1 MRPFL
6 AFPFTVCYTWE
17 DKFFSKGYINLDMNI
32 MHLRYALA
40 IEETGSVTR
49 AAERLFVAQPNISRA
64 IKELENSVGLEL
76 FRRTPLGMVAT
87 EEGKPFLNRARHIV
101 KEIDGLKSTYENG
114 KNTHGYF
121 SDCSHGARAY
131 ATAFA
136 KFVAA
141 QTEDT
146 FSYSFAETGSAD
158 AVFQVAQ
165 GMCGLGII
173 RFYLGE
179 EAAVEKYVSSHGLE
193 MRPLFT
199 APLFYT
205 ISEKCPLSKVAAIS
219 QKDAARLTEIT
230 NPAVLSLEAENTPG
244 ARRIRLWDRESR
256 IQTLNT
262 RWDTFFWSTK
272 EEESFLKANG
282 LEQKPPASRPGFIM
296 DAAVFRKKY
305 TPSRLDKAFLE
316 YVEKQIDIYK

>member
-1 MRPFL
+1 
-6 AFPFTVCYTWE
+6 
-17 DKFFSKGYINLDMNI
+17 

-49 AAERLFVAQPNISRA
+49 AAEKLFVAQPNISRA
-64 IKELENSVGLEL
+64 IKELENSVGLAL

-101 KEIDGLKSTYENG
+101 KEIDGLKSTYESG

-121 SDCSHGARAY
+121 SVCSHGARAY
-131 ATAFA
+131 ATAFS

-141 QTEDT
+141 QVEDA
-146 FSYSFAETGSAD
+146 FSYSFLETGSAD
-158 AVFQVAQ
+158 VILQVAQ
-165 GMCGLGII
+165 GVCSLGLI
-173 RFYLGE
+173 RFHLEE
-179 EAAVEKYVSSHGLE
+179 EAAVQQYVSSHGLE

-219 QKDAARLTEIT
+219 QKDAQRLTEIT
-230 NPAVLSLEAENTPG
+230 NPAVLRLEAENTPG
-244 ARRIRLWDRESR
+244 VRRIRLCDRESR
-256 IQTLNT
+256 IQTLNA
-262 RWDTFFWSTK
+262 RWDTFFWSVK
-272 EEESFLKANG
+272 EEEGFLKTNG
-282 LEQKPPASRPGFIM
+282 LEQKPSVSRPRFVM

-305 TPSRLDKAFLE
+305 TPSRLDRVFLE
-316 YVEKQIDIYK
+316 YVEKQINIYK

>member
-1 MRPFL
+1 
-6 AFPFTVCYTWE
+6 
-17 DKFFSKGYINLDMNI
+17 MNI

-64 IKELENSVGLEL
+64 IRELENSVGMEL

-101 KEIDGLKSTYENG
+101 SEIDGLKSTYENG
-114 KNTHGYF
+114 RNTHGHF
-121 SDCSHGARAY
+121 SVCSHGARAY
-131 ATAFA
+131 AAAFA
-136 KFVAA
+136 KFVTA
-141 QTEDT
+141 QTEDA
-146 FSYSFAETGSAD
+146 FSYSFTETGSRD
-158 AVFQVAQ
+158 VVFTVAQ
-165 GMCGLGII
+165 GSCGLGVI
-173 RFYLGE
+173 RFYLEE
-179 EAAVEKYVSSHGLE
+179 EAAVQQYVASHGLE

-199 APLFYT
+199 APLLYT
-205 ISEKCPLSKVAAIS
+205 ISEKCPLAKVAAIS

-230 NPAVLSLEAENTPG
+230 NPAILRIEAEKNPG

-256 IQTLNT
+256 VQTLNT
-262 RWDTFFWSTK
+262 RWDTFFWSAK

-282 LEQKPPASRPGFIM
+282 LEQKPPVNRPSFVM

-305 TPSRLDKAFLE
+305 TPTRLDKMFLE
-316 YVEKQIDIYK
+316 YVEEQISIYK